1 MGLLARLMIHRRK
14 RKSSNFQSPYQSL
27 QKSVPRKNSRQKS
40 AESAKKSR
48 ATYAK
53 NKNSRKFCDKLRKCK
68 PLKIVAFDAK
78 FNVLSK
84 ISSFIALRAQLTKL
98 WPDLYNRLILGLN
111 GRSFLYI
118 YSFRL
123 AIKWY
128 FFSDLKLLAVK
139 PVISHCENIRF

>member
-53 NKNSRKFCDKLRKCK
+53 NKKSRKFCDKLRNRR
-68 PLKIVAFDAK
+68 PLKMVAFDAK
-78 FNVLSK
+78 FNFLSK
-84 ISSFIALRAQLTKL
+84 NSSFIALQAKLTEI
-98 WPDLYNRLILGLN
+98 WSNLYNKVNLSTKKRDFLCIYASGWPSN
-111 GRSFLYI
+111 GI
-118 YSFRL
+118 
-123 AIKWY
+123 
-128 FFSDLKLLAVK
+128 
-139 PVISHCENIRF
+139 ISRI

>member
-14 RKSSNFQSPYQSL
+14 RKSSNFQSPYPSL

-53 NKNSRKFCDKLRKCK
+53 NKKSRKFCDKLRKCR

-78 FNVLSK
+78 FNSLSK
-84 ISSFIALRAQLTKL
+84 NSNFIALRAKLTEIL
-98 WPDLYNRLILGLN
+98 SNLYNKVNLSSKR
-111 GRSFLYI
+111 RDFLCI
-118 YSFRL
+118 
-123 AIKWY
+123 
-128 FFSDLKLLAVK
+128 
-139 PVISHCENIRF
+139 